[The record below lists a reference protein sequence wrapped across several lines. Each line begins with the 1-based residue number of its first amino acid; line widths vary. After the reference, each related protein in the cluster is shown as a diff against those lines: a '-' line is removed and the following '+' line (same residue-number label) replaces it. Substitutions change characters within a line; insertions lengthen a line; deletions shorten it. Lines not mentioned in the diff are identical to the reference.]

1 MRRDREVQD
10 LKFAPP
16 NFLIRS
22 VIRKIESAGSEFQR
36 AGRLLCLLRV
46 VPGVVSSPGWSRDK
60 WSARDRCFE
69 RA

>member
-22 VIRKIESAGSEFQR
+22 VIRKIESLEACGAAALFASL
-36 AGRLLCLLRV
+36 G
-46 VPGVVSSPGWSRDK
+46 
-60 WSARDRCFE
+60 ARRC
-69 RA
+69 